1 MDTATL
7 AIALT
12 VLQEGSIRGVGRLLG
27 RAPASVTDAFERFER
42 ELAMP
47 LALRTEGT
55 FALTLAGETLAGS
68 SAGLLD
74 SLASL
79 AALGGAPAQAV
90 RHWAAHH
97 AIPIAA
103 LAHFN
108 AVVGSGSI
116 RRAAQALGLGQP
128 HLSRQMARLE
138 TLLGCRLLQR
148 TGTGC
153 ELTAE
158 GLRLSEIAQVLVEE
172 VAGLTATAQR
182 RFARATRT
190 IRLGTIIPI
199 GHESRLAARLARL
212 VAAWRRDRVA
222 HDLLV
227 SATTAEDLMA
237 GLRAGRFDIALMDT
251 PMQHRRFESRELF
264 SSELVLAGPKAA
276 LASGVSLEALLET
289 HLIAVPSLR
298 SGLRQRIREVLDPL
312 LVRTGPAGRQQV
324 EVDALPIIVNLMLEH
339 GYLSVMPRDAIASL
353 DREIGLL
360 PLPDAPRLAFHLAWP
375 KTDRARHVA
384 AAIAA
389 GLA

>member
-12 VLQEGSIRGVGRLLG
+12 VLQEGSIRGAGRLLG
-27 RAPASVTDAFERFER
+27 RAPASVADAFERFER

-47 LALRTEGT
+47 LALRTEGA
-55 FALTLAGETLAGS
+55 FALTLGGETLARS

-74 SLASL
+74 SLAAL
-79 AALGGAPAQAV
+79 AALGGAPTQEV
-90 RHWAAHH
+90 LHWAAHRG
-97 AIPIAA
+97 IPIAA

-138 TLLGCRLLQR
+138 TLLNSRLLQR

-153 ELTAE
+153 EPTAE
-158 GLRLSEIAQVLVEE
+158 GLRLDEIAVRLIEE
-172 VAGLTATAQR
+172 VASLAVPAQR
-182 RFARATRT
+182 RFARTTRT

-199 GHESRLAARLARL
+199 GHESRLAGRLARL
-212 VAAWRRDRVA
+212 VAEWRRDRVA

-251 PMQHRRFESRELF
+251 PMRHRRFESRELF
-264 SSELVLAGPKAA
+264 SSELVLAGPKTA
-276 LASGVSLEALLET
+276 LASGVTVEALLET

-312 LVRTGPAGRQQV
+312 LARTGPAGRQQV

-339 GYLSVMPRDAIASL
+339 GYLTVMPRDAIASL
-353 DREIGLL
+353 DKEIGFL
-360 PLPDAPRLAFHLAWP
+360 PLLGAPRLALHLAWP
-375 KTDRARHVA
+375 KTDRARQVA

>member
-1 MDTATL
+1 MDTSTL

-12 VLQEGSIRGVGRLLG
+12 VLQEGSIRGAGRLLG
-27 RAPASVTDAFERFER
+27 RGPASVADAFERFER

-47 LALRTEGT
+47 LALRTGGT
-55 FALTLAGETLAGS
+55 FALTLAGETLARS

-74 SLASL
+74 SLAAL
-79 AALGGAPAQAV
+79 AVLGGASVQEV
-90 RHWAAHH
+90 RHWAAHR

-116 RRAAQALGLGQP
+116 RSAAQTLGLGQP
-128 HLSRQMARLE
+128 HVSRQMARLE
-138 TLLGCRLLQR
+138 ALLDRRLLQR

-153 ELTAE
+153 EPTAE
-158 GLRLSEIAQVLVEE
+158 GLRLNEIAVSLIEE
-172 VAGLTATAQR
+172 VAGLTAPAQR
-182 RFARATRT
+182 RFARTTRT
-190 IRLGTIIPI
+190 VRLGTIIPI

-212 VAAWRRDRVA
+212 VAEWRRDSIA

-227 SATTAEDLMA
+227 SATTAEELMA

-251 PMQHRRFESRELF
+251 PMRQRRFESRELF
-264 SSELVLAGPKAA
+264 SSELVLAGPKAT

-298 SGLRQRIREVLDPL
+298 SGLRQRIRDVLDPL
-312 LVRTGPAGRQQV
+312 LARTAPAGRQQV
-324 EVDALPIIVNLMLEH
+324 EVDALSIIVNLMLEH
-339 GYLSVMPRDAIASL
+339 GYLTVMPRDAIASL
-353 DREIGLL
+353 DKEIGLL
-360 PLPDAPRLAFHLAWP
+360 PLPNTPRLGFHLAWP
-375 KTDRARHVA
+375 KTDRARQVA